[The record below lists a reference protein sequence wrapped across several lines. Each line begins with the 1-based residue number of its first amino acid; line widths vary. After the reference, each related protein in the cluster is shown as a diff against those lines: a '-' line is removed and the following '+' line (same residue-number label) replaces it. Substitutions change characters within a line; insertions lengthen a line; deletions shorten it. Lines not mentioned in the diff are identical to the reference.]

1 MATFEQEFIEKK
13 IDIKIPLLQRDY
25 VQGGRE
31 DVIRPFLEQLNS
43 AVRNKTEKIDL
54 NYIYGYEDDDST
66 AFIPIDGQQRLIT
79 LWLLHLYIYAKTL
92 KEYPVNLI
100 FESREFADSFCEQL
114 KENLLKGNLRDFI
127 NENGD
132 RGVCLKEKIIDANWF
147 VNGWLL
153 DVTVVNMLNTF
164 NLIDEYESK
173 EKLPDNPFFENIVFE
188 FLNIKGR
195 NIDDDVYIK
204 MNGRG
209 RPLSYFENLKSW
221 MDEQVKKE
229 EDFGKEWENKM
240 DNEWTDFFWKNRN
253 QNQQNPEE
261 IDDEQVRLFYSL
273 LLLYWR
279 KNVSNDKDD
288 DLFSSLQSG
297 RMISLY
303 QIETSKLFDSEVFH
317 FISES
322 LDVLCEISDYIN
334 NNIQNIVGVLDSD
347 KTTTLYKLV
356 LKDATYSSSLPLLYA
371 MIKTPKLYR
380 SSSLFRWMRIWINLV
395 HNSDIRQENLG
406 RFCETVDKIC
416 EEVENGNSSDTEVL
430 YRVLSNFHWEEGMGI
445 AKVQFHEE
453 IEKAKQII
461 DEKEEIR
468 KYKRKDGSP
477 YDTWEEIIIDAESY
491 AFFKGAIRFL
501 FQNKNGE
508 PCWDD
513 FDKKWENA
521 KTYFKEEPKDF
532 NLLKKL
538 ISCVSEF
545 IDMKKIYYDNY
556 HWRNGVLLNSSL
568 YECVNNFL
576 LGNLNKEHTGW
587 TDAQKFVFND
597 LVEKDILEGILP
609 NCQLEEYGRGY
620 RLWIKGIGNG
630 QQWKKYLIGCVRNE
644 ILSELYGGKI
654 CESNK
659 DESKIYTGQKN
670 DKGSFFWGE
679 HVDFKYKEYFFQWY
693 GNPNEKEL
701 DVYLMDNDWADYK
714 KRQEPVNDEQTDRR
728 DFYCFSVTAEMNNDT
743 SLFIDELD
751 KLIEQVKE

>member
-1 MATFEQEFIEKK
+1 MTTFEQEFIEKK

-31 DVIRPFLEQLNS
+31 DVIKPFMEQLKS
-43 AVRNKTEKIDL
+43 VIEKETETEKMDL
-54 NYIYGYEDDDST
+54 NYIYGYNEEST

-79 LWLLHLYIYAKTL
+79 LWLLHLYIYAKTS

-100 FESREFADSFCEQL
+100 FESREFADSFCEKLKGKLCDIL
-114 KENLLKGNLRDFI
+114 KEKDT
-127 NENGD
+127 ED
-132 RGVCLKEKIIDANWF
+132 DLKEKIIDAEWF
-147 VNGWLL
+147 VNGWLS
-153 DVTVVNMLNTF
+153 DVTVVNMLNTL
-164 NLIDEYESK
+164 NLIGK
-173 EKLPDNPFFENIVFE
+173 ETLPDNPKLENIVFE
-188 FLNIKGR
+188 FLNMKDE

-253 QNQQNPEE
+253 KTQEHPEE

-273 LLLYWR
+273 LLLYWK
-279 KNVSNDKDD
+279 KNDTKEKDNE
-288 DLFSSLQSG
+288 LFSSLQSG
-297 RMISLY
+297 KMISLY
-303 QIETSKLFDSEVFH
+303 QIEKSKLFNSEVFH
-317 FISES
+317 FISNS
-322 LDVLCEISDYIN
+322 LDVLSDISENVN
-334 NNIQNIVGVLDSD
+334 NNIQNVIGVLDLD
-347 KTTTLYKLV
+347 KLETTILYKLV

-371 MIKTPKLYR
+371 MIKTPELYR

-406 RFCETVDKIC
+406 RFCETVDKIYK
-416 EEVENGNSSDTEVL
+416 EIEKEKSSDSDVL
-430 YRVLSNFHWEEGMGI
+430 YSVLSKFSWSEGMGI
-445 AKVQFHEE
+445 AKDQFYEE
-453 IEKAKQII
+453 IAKAKQILQG
-461 DEKEEIR
+461 KECD
-468 KYKRKDGSP
+468 KPKDDKRS
-477 YDTWEEIIIDAESY
+477 WEEIIIDAEKY

-521 KTYFKEEPKDF
+521 KKYFGPDGVKDGVES
-532 NLLKKL
+532 NCMYKTNSLLMKCLLANCDDFQEKVFYHFEFSNDAL
-538 ISCVSEF
+538 IWRRILLS
-545 IDMKKIYYDNY
+545 DK
-556 HWRNGVLLNSSL
+556 WRNSVDVVLKSD
-568 YECVNNFL
+568 NFTTEETVKNIKDEDIKNIVDDGL
-576 LGNLNKEHTGW
+576 MDFICNVRSGACIRKTYHNYYALWQNRYPSYQVVINPILSQLAGKEIEYNEENK
-587 TDAQKFVFND
+587 
-597 LVEKDILEGILP
+597 IP
-609 NCQLEEYGRGY
+609 NCRFYKCR
-620 RLWIKGIGNG
+620 
-630 QQWKKYLIGCVRNE
+630 KKNVE
-644 ILSELYGGKI
+644 
-654 CESNK
+654 
-659 DESKIYTGQKN
+659 
-670 DKGSFFWGE
+670 
-679 HVDFKYKEYFFQWY
+679 FKYKKDDKDYYFQWY

-728 DFYCFSVTAEMNNDT
+728 DFYCFSVTPEMNNDT